1 MCVGERGKERGKGV
15 EKMGKRRGGR
25 KKKGIASERKD
36 GEGKNSRY
44 SLKGTATYRLE
55 GEGESKKGRENESR
69 FREKGEK
76 VSPKE
81 VEKKQERMGGKVKE
95 GSQLRVPDYY

>member
-25 KKKGIASERKD
+25 KKKGIASER
-36 GEGKNSRY
+36 EGKNSRY
-44 SLKGTATYRLE
+44 SLKGLQHTVWRGKGRA
-55 GEGESKKGRENESR
+55 KKGRENESR

-76 VSPKE
+76 VPPKE
-81 VEKKQERMGGKVKE
+81 VEKKQERMGGKMRVDFERRGRK
-95 GSQLRVPDYY
+95 SLRKK